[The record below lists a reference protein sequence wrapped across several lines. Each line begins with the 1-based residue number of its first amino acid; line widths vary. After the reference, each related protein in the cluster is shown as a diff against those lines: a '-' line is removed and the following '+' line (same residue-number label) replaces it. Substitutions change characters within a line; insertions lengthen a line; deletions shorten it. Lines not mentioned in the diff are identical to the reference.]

1 MSSRSDKPE
10 QVLLIEPQ
18 NELRFRVLYV
28 PSSPCSSS
36 PTYKRE
42 RRERVQR
49 NASLAT
55 FADVRDEKLGTSELR
70 RQDDL
75 ARRLC
80 RVVLYVADVA
90 RCTWCTEIVAVP
102 RRAQIFRKYTI
113 LSKNVPNKSCP
124 FTGGPVTSYIKLI
137 NPTNKKVYFKIKTT
151 APKRYCVRPNS
162 GALKPKD
169 VTEIAVCLQPY
180 DFDPS
185 EKNKHKFMV
194 QTVVAPDDDDDEY
207 PIDVWKDIN
216 PDQLMDSK
224 LKCVFENPVIN
235 TTSSTVKMTAT
246 STTTKADSNATNGK
260 NKTVGD
266 SVKSSPKVLG
276 EAEEKL
282 IKAAQEVNQLREDL
296 MKWRN
301 AALGNDGNLAAARG
315 LTSQSNSQLSPTSTS
330 ILIAFAMVIV
340 GYLLGKLI

>member
-1 MSSRSDKPE
+1 MTSRPAEKPE

-18 NELRFRVLYV
+18 NELRFR
-28 PSSPCSSS
+28 
-36 PTYKRE
+36 
-42 RRERVQR
+42 
-49 NASLAT
+49 
-55 FADVRDEKLGTSELR
+55 G
-70 RQDDL
+70 
-75 ARRLC
+75 
-80 RVVLYVADVA
+80 
-90 RCTWCTEIVAVP
+90 
-102 RRAQIFRKYTI
+102 
-113 LSKNVPNKSCP
+113 P

-137 NPTNKKVYFKIKTT
+137 NPSNKKVYFKIKTT

-224 LKCVFENPVIN
+224 LKCVFENPVTS
-235 TTSSTVKMTAT
+235 TTPSAAKTTAT

-282 IKAAQEVNQLREDL
+282 IKAAQEVNQLRVEESTLRQENLQLREDL

-301 AALGNDGNLAAARG
+301 AALGNDGGNLAAARG
-315 LTSQSNSQLSPTSTS
+315 LTSQNNSQLSPTSTS
-330 ILIAFAMVIV
+330 ILIAIAMVIV

>member
-1 MSSRSDKPE
+1 MSSKPAEKPE

-18 NELRFRVLYV
+18 NELRFR
-28 PSSPCSSS
+28 
-36 PTYKRE
+36 
-42 RRERVQR
+42 
-49 NASLAT
+49 
-55 FADVRDEKLGTSELR
+55 G
-70 RQDDL
+70 
-75 ARRLC
+75 
-80 RVVLYVADVA
+80 
-90 RCTWCTEIVAVP
+90 
-102 RRAQIFRKYTI
+102 
-113 LSKNVPNKSCP
+113 P

-162 GALKPKD
+162 GVLKPKD

-207 PIDVWKDIN
+207 PVDVWKDIN

-224 LKCVFENPVIN
+224 LKCVFENPVTST
-235 TTSSTVKMTAT
+235 TTSTAKTTAT
-246 STTTKADSNATNGK
+246 STTAKADSNATNGK
-260 NKTVGD
+260 NKPVGD

-282 IKAAQEVNQLREDL
+282 LKAAQEVNQLRVEESTLRQENLQLREDL

-330 ILIAFAMVIV
+330 ILIAVAMVIV

>member
-1 MSSRSDKPE
+1 MSSKPAEKPE

-18 NELRFRVLYV
+18 NELRFR
-28 PSSPCSSS
+28 
-36 PTYKRE
+36 
-42 RRERVQR
+42 
-49 NASLAT
+49 
-55 FADVRDEKLGTSELR
+55 G
-70 RQDDL
+70 
-75 ARRLC
+75 
-80 RVVLYVADVA
+80 
-90 RCTWCTEIVAVP
+90 
-102 RRAQIFRKYTI
+102 
-113 LSKNVPNKSCP
+113 P

-162 GALKPKD
+162 GVLKPKD
-169 VTEIAVCLQPY
+169 VTEIAVECRFITVCLQPY

-207 PIDVWKDIN
+207 PVDVWKDIN

-224 LKCVFENPVIN
+224 LKCVFENPVTST
-235 TTSSTVKMTAT
+235 TTSTAKTTAT
-246 STTTKADSNATNGK
+246 STTAKADSNATNGK
-260 NKTVGD
+260 NKPVGD

-282 IKAAQEVNQLREDL
+282 LKAAQEVNQLRVEESTLRQENLQLREDL

-330 ILIAFAMVIV
+330 ILIAVAMVIV

>member
-1 MSSRSDKPE
+1 MSSKPVEKPE
-10 QVLLIEPQ
+10 QVLIIEPQ
-18 NELRFRVLYV
+18 SELRFR
-28 PSSPCSSS
+28 
-36 PTYKRE
+36 
-42 RRERVQR
+42 
-49 NASLAT
+49 
-55 FADVRDEKLGTSELR
+55 G
-70 RQDDL
+70 
-75 ARRLC
+75 
-80 RVVLYVADVA
+80 
-90 RCTWCTEIVAVP
+90 
-102 RRAQIFRKYTI
+102 
-113 LSKNVPNKSCP
+113 P

-169 VTEIAVCLQPY
+169 VIEIAVCLQPY

-194 QTVVAPDDDDDEY
+194 QTVIAPDDDDDEY
-207 PIDVWKDIN
+207 PVDVWKDIN

-224 LKCVFENPVIN
+224 LKCVFENPV
-235 TTSSTVKMTAT
+235 T
-246 STTTKADSNATNGK
+246 STTSTAKTTATTTTTKPDSNATNGK
-260 NKTVGD
+260 NKAIGD

-282 IKAAQEVNQLREDL
+282 LKAAQEVNQLRVEESTLRQENLQLREDL

-330 ILIAFAMVIV
+330 VLIAIAMVIV

>member
-1 MSSRSDKPE
+1 MSSKPVEKPE
-10 QVLLIEPQ
+10 QVLIIEPQ
-18 NELRFRVLYV
+18 SELRFR
-28 PSSPCSSS
+28 
-36 PTYKRE
+36 
-42 RRERVQR
+42 
-49 NASLAT
+49 
-55 FADVRDEKLGTSELR
+55 G
-70 RQDDL
+70 
-75 ARRLC
+75 
-80 RVVLYVADVA
+80 
-90 RCTWCTEIVAVP
+90 
-102 RRAQIFRKYTI
+102 
-113 LSKNVPNKSCP
+113 P

-162 GALKPKD
+162 GVLKPKD
-169 VTEIAVCLQPY
+169 VIEIAVCLQPY

-194 QTVVAPDDDDDEY
+194 QTVIAPDDDDDEY
-207 PIDVWKDIN
+207 PVDVWKDIN

-224 LKCVFENPVIN
+224 LKCVFENPVTS
-235 TTSSTVKMTAT
+235 TTSTAKTTAT
-246 STTTKADSNATNGK
+246 STTTKPDSNATNGK
-260 NKTVGD
+260 NKAVGD

-282 IKAAQEVNQLREDL
+282 IKAAQEVNQLRVEESTLRQENLQLREDL

-301 AALGNDGNLAAARG
+301 AALGNDGNPAAARG

-330 ILIAFAMVIV
+330 VLIAIAMVIV